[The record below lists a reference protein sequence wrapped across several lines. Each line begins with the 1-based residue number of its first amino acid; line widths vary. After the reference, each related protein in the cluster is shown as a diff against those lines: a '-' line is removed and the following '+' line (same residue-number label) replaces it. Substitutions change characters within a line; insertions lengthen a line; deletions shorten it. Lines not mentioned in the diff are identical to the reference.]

1 MAQTFNIPR
10 HRRGDT
16 WAGFNKIA
24 ITIDGVPIN
33 LSGCSIKIEFREDF
47 DAPIALTLSTE
58 ASTVIIQPGL
68 SSFTVPPIVIDIP
81 PATYLYDVQV
91 TNSITNAINTYMEG
105 KWEVY
110 YDITK

>member
-1 MAQTFNIPR
+1 MAQNFNIPR

-16 WAGFNKIA
+16 WPGFNKIG
-24 ITIDGVPIN
+24 ITVDGAPID
-33 LSGCSIKIEFREDF
+33 LSGCSIRMEFREDF

-58 ASTVIIQPGL
+58 TSTIIIHPEL
-68 SSFTVPPIVIDIP
+68 SSFTVSPVTINIP

-91 TNSITNAINTYMEG
+91 TNNITNTINTYMEG
-105 KWEVY
+105 KWEIY